1 LPEAPEPES
10 DSGRDYEAE
19 IAKLRG
25 EIDGL
30 KVVRPASGMSDA
42 DVKKLVKS
50 ELYKAAK
57 SAPVATKPVDGE
69 IKTAEPPVAPTEQAV
84 REVLAK
90 IDEEKAEQARLNRQ
104 ATRVAN
110 LERTKTF
117 ITEGVPTFLKG
128 QTQRLQLTE
137 SQISSLTPVLTTY
150 LHQRADVRS
159 EQQADRIDGEEVD
172 NAATDEKLK
181 QLRDSTLTVVSGIV
195 SAETAEALL
204 NSALRLGGGGATRGG
219 DGAAPGGRNP
229 GGDGGNNPRQRRGG
243 NNN

>member
-1 LPEAPEPES
+1 MKTIIAAVAAGLIGGGAAIGAVAAGLVPVPQAASTRVSTPLPEAPEPES
-10 DSGRDYEAE
+10 DSGRDYEAA
-19 IAKLRG
+19 IAKLG
-25 EIDGL
+25 SEIDGL

-42 DVKKLVKS
+42 DVRKLVKS
-50 ELYKAAK
+50 ELDKAAK

-128 QTQRLQLTE
+128 QL
-137 SQISSLTPVLTTY
+137 
-150 LHQRADVRS
+150 
-159 EQQADRIDGEEVD
+159 DG
-172 NAATDEKLK
+172 
-181 QLRDSTLTVVSGIV
+181 SPS
-195 SAETAEALL
+195 
-204 NSALRLGGGGATRGG
+204 
-219 DGAAPGGRNP
+219 
-229 GGDGGNNPRQRRGG
+229 
-243 NNN
+243 